1 MSKGVIVLLVA
12 AVLLS
17 VAVLSA
23 QYGDDI
29 QLLFNSWLEGKPK
42 ALVKLH
48 IHIPSGY
55 GNCSVIVH
63 RFPTK
68 YNPTADG
75 YTTLIHRGKSPSGR
89 TVTVKDV
96 INMYQVGTVESEEGE
111 RHLYDSPEYYVGVIC
126 VNKNDVYSF
135 SKIVQ
140 TIITKPITDVD
151 IHAELKKRSRA
162 EDRQSGSNFAMLASS
177 EPVSCSITISET
189 SGDPIYGQDYWAKG
203 YCITP
208 TKLTY
213 LNSIPGLKTAFGI
226 TGLDSAMYL
235 EGWVAACYATNI
247 KPCPSSFWDSAGKKL
262 AIAVTTEKSDY
273 ISNGQRAVVWGNVYY
288 QYEYYAWYDSDFYM
302 YFIYEIIYPKDIRGL
317 HPLQIIGSY
326 TPPSSPPPYAGGPF
340 KGDRDIYFP
349 ADTLTDIKLP
359 VSTSISVSYTI
370 AGWPVSISISVS
382 PYKAESPQYKSPYV
396 SIIDISGKNY
406 GWYYWWYKDDDP
418 LNYEIEFYG

>member
-1 MSKGVIVLLVA
+1 MMLKNAIVL
-12 AVLLS
+12 AVVVTILLS
-17 VAVLSA
+17 IVILSA

-96 INMYQVGTVESEEGE
+96 INMYQVGTVESEEGK
-111 RHLYDSPEYYVGVIC
+111 RYLYDSPEYYVGVIC

-162 EDRQSGSNFAMLASS
+162 GDRQSGSNFAMLASS
-177 EPVSCSITISET
+177 EPVSCSITIDET
-189 SGDPIYGQDYWAKG
+189 SGEPIYGQDYWAKG
-203 YCITP
+203 YCVAS
-208 TKLTY
+208 TKLAY

-235 EGWVAACYATNI
+235 EGWAAACYTTDI
-247 KPCPSSFWDSAGKKL
+247 EHCPTSFWDSAGKKL
-262 AIAVTTEKSDY
+262 VIFVTTEKTDY
-273 ISNGQRAVVWGNVYY
+273 ISNGERAVVWGSVYY
-288 QYEYYAWYDSDFYM
+288 QYEYYAWYDSDFYT
-302 YFIYEIIYPKDIRGL
+302 YFIYEIIYPKDIGGL
-317 HPLQIIGSY
+317 HSLQIIGSY
-326 TPPSSPPPYAGGPF
+326 TPPSPPPPYARGPF
-340 KGDRDIYFP
+340 KGDVDIYFP

-359 VSTSISVSYTI
+359 VSTSISVSI
-370 AGWPVSISISVS
+370 GPVSFTISVS
-382 PYKAESPQYKSPYV
+382 PYKAESPQYDPPYV
-396 SIIDISGKNY
+396 SVIEISGRNY
-406 GWYYWWYKDDDP
+406 SWYYWWYKDDDP